1 MAARRASVHAN
12 ARTTRALSSPD
23 SPEAPFRPSR
33 VHWVLCYAAY
43 AGVLYVSYQAFW
55 LWRSTL
61 EGYLA
66 AALRDR
72 DWFPPVYLGTTAL
85 VGIMIF
91 VMVVWSESH
100 LRGSLPTSYY
110 KLGSYLLRLLWRLT
124 HVALVLALVLG
135 SAVALHE
142 WTIRSLI

>member
-1 MAARRASVHAN
+1 MAARRASVHP
-12 ARTTRALSSPD
+12 ARARATGAVSSPD
-23 SPEAPFRPSR
+23 APFRPSR
-33 VHWVLCYAAY
+33 LHWALCYATY
-43 AGVLYVSYQAFW
+43 AGVLVVSYQAFW

-72 DWFPPVYLGTTAL
+72 DWFPPVYLGSTAV
-85 VGIMIF
+85 VGIVIF
-91 VMVVWSESH
+91 VVVVWSEAH

-110 KLGSYLLRLLWRLT
+110 KLGSYLLRLLWRVV
-124 HVALVLALVLG
+124 HVALVLGLVLG

>member
-1 MAARRASVHAN
+1 MAARRASVHPTG
-12 ARTTRALSSPD
+12 ARGTHTLS

-33 VHWVLCYAAY
+33 LHWALCYAAY
-43 AGVLYVSYQAFW
+43 AGVLVVSYQAFW

-72 DWFPPVYLGTTAL
+72 DWFPPVYLGSTAV
-85 VGIMIF
+85 VGIVIF
-91 VMVVWSESH
+91 VVVVWSEAH

-110 KLGSYLLRLLWRLT
+110 KLGSYLLRLLWRVL
-124 HVALVLALVLG
+124 HVALVLGLVLG

>member
-1 MAARRASVHAN
+1 MAARRIRPTLA
-12 ARTTRALSSPD
+12 

-33 VHWVLCYAAY
+33 ALWVVCYA
-43 AGVLYVSYQAFW
+43 LYVLVLAVAYQAFW

-66 AALRDR
+66 VALRDR
-72 DWFPPVYLGTTAL
+72 DWFPPTYLGATAV
-85 VGIMIF
+85 VGIVIF
-91 VMVVWSESH
+91 VVVVWSEAH

-110 KLGSYLLRLLWRLT
+110 KLGNYVLRLAWRLL
-124 HVALVLALVLG
+124 HVAIVLGLVLG
-135 SAVALHE
+135 SAIALHE

>member
-1 MAARRASVHAN
+1 MAARRAPVHQT
-12 ARTTRALSSPD
+12 ARTTRALSSP
-23 SPEAPFRPSR
+23 EAPFRPSR
-33 VHWVLCYAAY
+33 LHWVLCYAAY
-43 AGVLYVSYQAFW
+43 AGVLYASYQAFW

>member
-1 MAARRASVHAN
+1 LAATA
-12 ARTTRALSSPD
+12 PD
-23 SPEAPFRPSR
+23 APFRPSR
-33 VHWVLCYAAY
+33 ALWIACYSLYAA
-43 AGVLYVSYQAFW
+43 VLFVAYQAFW

-66 AALRDR
+66 AVLRDR
-72 DWFPPVYLGTTAL
+72 DWFPPAYLGATAL
-85 VGIMIF
+85 VGIVIF
-91 VMVVWSESH
+91 MVVVWSEAH

-110 KLGSYLLRLLWRLT
+110 KLGNYVLRLLWRVV
-124 HVALVLALVLG
+124 HVAVVLGLVLG

>member
-1 MAARRASVHAN
+1 MAAPR
-12 ARTTRALSSPD
+12 ARTAPASPRLALQPT
-23 SPEAPFRPSR
+23 EAPFRPSR

-43 AGVLYVSYQAFW
+43 AFVLVVSYQAFW

-66 AALRDR
+66 AALHDR
-72 DWFPPVYLGTTAL
+72 EWFPPVYLGSTAL
-85 VGIMIF
+85 VGIVIF
-91 VMVVWSESH
+91 VVVVWSESH

-110 KLGSYLLRLLWRLT
+110 RLGSYVLRLLWRLGQ
-124 HVALVLALVLG
+124 VALVLVVLLG

-142 WTIRSLI
+142 WTIRSLL

>member
-1 MAARRASVHAN
+1 MMAARRVRPT
-12 ARTTRALSSPD
+12 ARRAPAFGATD
-23 SPEAPFRPSR
+23 APFRPTR

-43 AGVLYVSYQAFW
+43 AGVLFVSYQAFW

-72 DWFPPVYLGTTAL
+72 DWFPPVYLGSTAL
-85 VGIMIF
+85 VGIAIF
-91 VMVVWSESH
+91 VVVVWSESH

-110 KLGSYLLRLLWRLT
+110 KLGNYLLRLLWRLV
-124 HVALVLALVLG
+124 HVALVLGLLLG

>member
-1 MAARRASVHAN
+1 MAARRAPVHPT
-12 ARTTRALSSPD
+12 ARAGRAGRALSAPD
-23 SPEAPFRPSR
+23 APFRPTR
-33 VHWVLCYAAY
+33 LPWVLCYAAY

-72 DWFPPVYLGTTAL
+72 DWFPPVYLGSTAL
-85 VGIMIF
+85 VGIVIF
-91 VMVVWSESH
+91 VVVVWSESH